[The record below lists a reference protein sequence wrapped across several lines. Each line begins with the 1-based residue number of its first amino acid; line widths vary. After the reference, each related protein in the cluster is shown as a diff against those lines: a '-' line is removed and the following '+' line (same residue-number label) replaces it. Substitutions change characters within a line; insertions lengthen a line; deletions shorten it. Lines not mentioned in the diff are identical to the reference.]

1 MLSRAT
7 PSRRRPGTVDYRA
20 LAEFRYQLR
29 RFLRVSEEVARAAG
43 LEPQQHQL
51 LLAVKGV
58 PEGQSPTIAWVA
70 ERLQLKHHSV
80 VGLVDR
86 LARRQLIV
94 RRRDPAD
101 QRRAL
106 LSLTPA
112 AERTL
117 HRLSLEH
124 QQEIRTGAR
133 GLVSATLALAGR
145 GRSA

>member
-1 MLSRAT
+1 MISRAT
-7 PSRRRPGTVDYRA
+7 PTLRPRTVDYRA

-29 RFLRVSEEVARAAG
+29 RFLRVSEDAARAAG

-58 PEGQSPTIAWVA
+58 PADQAPTIAWVA

-86 LARRQLIV
+86 LARRHLIL

-101 QRRAL
+101 HRRAL

-112 AERTL
+112 AEQLL
-117 HRLSLEH
+117 HRLSVLH

-145 GRSA
+145 RRSE

>member
-1 MLSRAT
+1 MFFRAT
-7 PSRRRPGTVDYRA
+7 PSLHRSRPVDYRA

-29 RFLRVSEEVARAAG
+29 RFLRVSEEAARAAG

-58 PEGQSPTIAWVA
+58 PAGQAPTIAWVA

-86 LARRQLIV
+86 LVRRQLIV

-101 QRRAL
+101 
-106 LSLTPA
+106 
-112 AERTL
+112 
-117 HRLSLEH
+117 
-124 QQEIRTGAR
+124 
-133 GLVSATLALAGR
+133 
-145 GRSA
+145 